1 MNYVITRGFPGGSV
15 IKNKPA
21 SEGDTRNTG
30 STPRSGRSP
39 RGGSGTPHQHS
50 CLRNPRDRAVW
61 HASVHGVAKSQTWLS
76 NWAHTHLIY
85 NSCIC
90 LRHFLLLHI
99 LSCLED
105 AHSRMLQT
113 TNSETSWWAGYL
125 VLCICVQKMHP
136 RNGVAKSQGEASWG
150 AIAATRLSR
159 HMPVWTYPTIL
170 WASKNLLR
178 LFQRAEVGT
187 LWWMTDS
194 T

>member
-15 IKNKPA
+15 IKNTPA

-39 RGGSGTPHQHS
+39 RGGSGTPRQHS

-61 HASVHGVAKSQTWLS
+61 RATVHGVAKSQTWLS
-76 NWAHTHLIY
+76 SWAHTHLIY

-90 LRHFLLLHI
+90 LMHFLLLHI

-105 AHSRMLQT
+105 AHSRMLLT

-125 VLCICVQKMHP
+125 DSVHMCSEDAPQKWGCQKPTWSQLRSHCCNKAIQTHAIVNIP
-136 RNGVAKSQGEASWG
+136 YNIVSIQESLKIISKSRSGD
-150 AIAATRLSR
+150 TVVNDR
-159 HMPVWTYPTIL
+159 
-170 WASKNLLR
+170 
-178 LFQRAEVGT
+178 
-187 LWWMTDS
+187 
-194 T
+194 